1 MLIKQA
7 CHDDWAKE
15 DREFVKTHAQPV
27 ENRHDKRS
35 GLRGWKNEAKR
46 NQKKQDADDVNIGI
60 SGVLPP
66 GCRQAKQKR

>member
-27 ENRHDKRS
+27 ETATTR
-35 GLRGWKNEAKR
+35 GLGFAVGRMKR
-46 NQKKQDADDVNIGI
+46 NAIRR
-60 SGVLPP
+60 SRTLTM
-66 GCRQAKQKR
+66 